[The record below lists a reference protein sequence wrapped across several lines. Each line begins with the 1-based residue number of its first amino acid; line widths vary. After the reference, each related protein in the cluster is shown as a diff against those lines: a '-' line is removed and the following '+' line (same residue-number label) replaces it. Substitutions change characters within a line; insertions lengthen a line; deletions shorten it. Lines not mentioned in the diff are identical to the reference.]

1 MLLSTTEA
9 ILWLCLFAAV
19 FAIPGLLYARRQQDN
34 IEDFVV
40 ARNSQSGMATMLTL
54 LATTLGTWMLFGPAE
69 AATWG
74 GIGAITGY
82 ALGSLAPRF
91 MMIPLGKRLRE
102 LIPEGH
108 TLSEFVLHR
117 YGKTMYGFVMV
128 IMMFYMFIS
137 LTAGLTAIAKM
148 VELLAPVP
156 LWVTATIV
164 MAATLL
170 YTLYGGLRVTIF
182 TDRLQI
188 IVILPFLLLLIMFG
202 WQAVGGFG
210 PTIAG
215 LKEKA
220 PELLNPFDM
229 GGFKSGLTFFIAV
242 VLTGLFSQSTWQR
255 IFAAQDNKA
264 IRNGFIVS
272 GILSFIFIF
281 IMGLFGLA
289 FVGLGLPGDGS
300 VALFNVLLSNV
311 PMWFVIGLL
320 PFGLALIMSSADS
333 TISGISSMI
342 VVDLRRMLPDF
353 SANRLLG
360 LSRWLIVLISI
371 PVLIVASQG
380 FSVLYLFLLADLL
393 CCAAAFPVFFGFY
406 SARYQAYNAVLS
418 TAAGL
423 VAGLWLFPAP
433 GAEIEYL
440 LESFLLAS
448 LVPVLVSALL
458 QCVPNRAAF
467 DFSILRQRIR
477 SLES

>member
-1 MLLSTTEA
+1 MLSTTEA
-9 ILWLCLFAAV
+9 ILWLCFFAAF
-19 FAIPGLLYARRQQDN
+19 FAIPGLYYARRQQDN
-34 IEDFVV
+34 LESFIV
-40 ARNSQSGMATMLTL
+40 ARNSQGGLATMLTL
-54 LATTLGTWMLFGPAE
+54 LATSLGTWILFGPAE

-74 GIGAITGY
+74 GIGAVTGY

-108 TLSEFVLHR
+108 TLTEFVLHR
-117 YGKTMYGFVMV
+117 YGKTMYLFVMV

-156 LWVTATIV
+156 LWVTASIV
-164 MAATLL
+164 MVATLL
-170 YTLYGGLRVTIF
+170 YTLYGGLKVTIF
-182 TDRLQI
+182 TDRVQML
-188 IVILPFLLLLIMFG
+188 VILPFLLLLIMFG
-202 WQAVGGFG
+202 WQAVGGLA

-215 LKEKA
+215 LKETA

-229 GGFKSGLTFFIAV
+229 SGFKSGLTFFIAV
-242 VLTGLFSQSTWQR
+242 VLTGLFYQGTWQR

-272 GILSFIFIF
+272 GLVSFVFIF

-289 FVGLGLPGDGS
+289 FVGLDLPGSGS
-300 VALFNVLLSNV
+300 VALFNVLLSNI
-311 PMWFVIGLL
+311 PLWFAIGLL

-333 TISGISSMI
+333 TISGISSMM
-342 VVDLRRMLPDF
+342 VVDLRRMLPSF
-353 SANRLLG
+353 NANRLLG
-360 LSRWLIVLISI
+360 LSRWLIVLLSI

-406 SARYQAYNAVLS
+406 SARYQSYNAVLS
-418 TAAGL
+418 TGVGL

-433 GAEIEYL
+433 GAEINYL

-448 LVPVLVSALL
+448 LVPVLVSILL
-458 QCVPNRAAF
+458 LLVPTKQPF

-477 SLES
+477 SFES

>member
-19 FAIPGLLYARRQQDN
+19 FAVPGMLYARRQQDH

-40 ARNSQSGMATMLTL
+40 ARNSQNGMATMLTL
-54 LATTLGTWMLFGPAE
+54 LATTLGAWILFGPAE

-74 GIGAITGY
+74 GIGAVTGY
-82 ALGSLAPRF
+82 ALGSLAPNF

-108 TLSEFVLHR
+108 TLTEFVLHR

-148 VELLAPVP
+148 VSLLAPVP
-156 LWVTATIV
+156 LWVTASIV
-164 MAATLL
+164 MFATLL

-182 TDRLQI
+182 TDRVQI
-188 IVILPFLLLLIMFG
+188 LVILPFLILLIFFG
-202 WQAVGGFG
+202 WQAVGGIG

-215 LKEKA
+215 LKETA

-229 GGFKSGLTFFIAV
+229 NGFKSGLTLFIAV
-242 VLTGLFSQSTWQR
+242 VLTGLFYQGTWQR

-264 IRNGFIVS
+264 IRNGFLVS
-272 GILSFIFIF
+272 GLMSFTFIF

-300 VALFNVLLSNV
+300 VAVFDVLLSNV
-311 PMWFVIGLL
+311 PLWFVIGLL

-342 VVDLRRMLPDF
+342 VVDLRRILPDF

-360 LSRWLIVLISI
+360 LSRWIIVLISI

-423 VAGLWLFPAP
+423 MAGLWLFPAP
-433 GAEIEYL
+433 GAKIEYL

-448 LVPVLVSALL
+448 LIPVLVSALL
-458 QCVPNRAAF
+458 QFMPNRQAF

>member
-1 MLLSTTEA
+1 MLLTTTEA
-9 ILWLCLFAAV
+9 ILWLCFFAAV
-19 FAIPGLLYARRQQDN
+19 FAVPGMLYARRQQDQ

-54 LATTLGTWMLFGPAE
+54 LATTLGAWMLFGPAE

-74 GIGAITGY
+74 GIGAVTGY
-82 ALGSLAPRF
+82 ALGSLAPNF

-108 TLSEFVLHR
+108 TLTEFVLHR

-148 VELLAPVP
+148 ISLLAPVP
-156 LWVTATIV
+156 LWTTAAIV
-164 MAATLL
+164 MVATLL

-182 TDRLQI
+182 TDRLQMLV
-188 IVILPFLLLLIMFG
+188 IVPFLLLLMMFG
-202 WQAVGGFG
+202 WFAVGGAG

-229 GGFKSGLTFFIAV
+229 NGLKSGLTFFIAV
-242 VLTGLFSQSTWQR
+242 VLTGLFYQGTWQR

-264 IRNGFIVS
+264 IRNGFLVS
-272 GILSFIFIF
+272 GLMSFIFIF

-300 VALFNVLLSNV
+300 VAVFDVLLANI
-311 PMWFVIGLL
+311 PLWFAIGLL

-342 VVDLRRMLPDF
+342 VVDLRRLLPDV
-353 SANRLLG
+353 SATRLLA
-360 LSRWLIVLISI
+360 LSRWAIVLISI

-423 VAGLWLFPAP
+423 IAGLWLFPAP

-448 LVPVLVSALL
+448 LVPVAVSVLL
-458 QCVPNRAAF
+458 LAMPNRTAF

>member
-1 MLLSTTEA
+1 MLSTTDA
-9 ILWLCLFAAV
+9 ILWLCFFAAV
-19 FAIPGLLYARRQQDN
+19 FAIPGLIYARRQQDHL
-34 IEDFVV
+34 EDFIV
-40 ARNSQSGMATMLTL
+40 ARNSQNGTATMLTL
-54 LATTLGTWMLFGPAE
+54 LATTMGTWILFGPAE

-74 GIGAITGY
+74 GIGAVTGY
-82 ALGSLAPRF
+82 ALGALVPRF

-102 LIPEGH
+102 LIPQGH
-108 TLSEFVLHR
+108 TLTEFVLHR
-117 YGKTMYGFVMV
+117 YGKTMYLFVMV

-170 YTLYGGLRVTIF
+170 YTLYGGLKVTIF
-182 TDRLQI
+182 TDRVQML
-188 IVILPFLLLLIMFG
+188 VILPFLVLLILFG
-202 WQAVGGFG
+202 WQAVGGLA

-220 PELLNPFDM
+220 PQLLNPFDM
-229 GGFKSGLTFFIAV
+229 AGFKSGLTFFIAV
-242 VLTGLFSQSTWQR
+242 VLTGLFYQGTWQR

-272 GILSFIFIF
+272 GLLGFVVIF

-289 FVGLGLPGDGS
+289 FVGLALPGDGS
-300 VALFNVLLSNV
+300 VALFNVLLSNI
-311 PMWFVIGLL
+311 PLWFAIGLL

-333 TISGISSMI
+333 TISGISSMM
-342 VVDLRRMLPDF
+342 VVDLRRLLPEF
-353 SANRLLG
+353 SANKLLG
-360 LSRWLIVLISI
+360 LSRWLIVLLSV

-406 SARYQAYNAVLS
+406 NARYRSYNAVLS
-418 TAAGL
+418 TFAGL

-433 GAEIEYL
+433 GEALNYL

-458 QCVPNRAAF
+458 LCIPHRQSF
-467 DFSILRQRIR
+467 DFSILRQRVR
-477 SLES
+477 SLEH

>member
-1 MLLSTTEA
+1 MLLNTTEA
-9 ILWLCLFAAV
+9 ILWLCLFAAA
-19 FAIPGLLYARRQQDN
+19 FAVPGMLYARRQQDK

-40 ARNSQSGMATMLTL
+40 ARNSQNGMATMLTL
-54 LATTLGTWMLFGPAE
+54 LATTLGAWMLFGPAE

-74 GIGAITGY
+74 GIGAVTGY
-82 ALGSLAPRF
+82 ALGSLAPNF

-108 TLSEFVLHR
+108 TLTEFVLHR
-117 YGKTMYGFVMV
+117 YGRMMYGFVMV

-148 VELLAPVP
+148 VSLLAPVP
-156 LWVTATIV
+156 LWATASIV
-164 MAATLL
+164 MFATLL

-182 TDRLQI
+182 TDRLQMLV
-188 IVILPFLLLLIMFG
+188 IVPFLLLLIMFG
-202 WQAVGGFG
+202 WFAVGGLE

-229 GGFKSGLTFFIAV
+229 NGFKSGLTFFIAV
-242 VLTGLFSQSTWQR
+242 VLTGLFYQGTWQR

-264 IRNGFIVS
+264 IRNGFLVS
-272 GILSFIFIF
+272 GLMSFIFIF

-300 VALFNVLLSNV
+300 VAVFDVLLSNV
-311 PMWFVIGLL
+311 PLWFAIGLL

-342 VVDLRRMLPDF
+342 VVDLRRLLPEV
-353 SANRLLG
+353 SASRLLS
-360 LSRWLIVLISI
+360 LSRWAIVLISI
-371 PVLIVASQG
+371 PVLVVASQG

-418 TAAGL
+418 TAGGL
-423 VAGLWLFPAP
+423 IAGLWLFPTP

-458 QCVPNRAAF
+458 QVIPNRQAF

>member
-1 MLLSTTEA
+1 MLSTTVA
-9 ILWLCLFAAV
+9 IFWLCLFAAA
-19 FAIPGLLYARRQQDN
+19 FAIPGLIYARRQQDQ

-40 ARNSQSGMATMLTL
+40 ARNSQNATATMLTL
-54 LATTLGTWMLFGPAE
+54 LATSLGAWILFGPAE

-74 GIGAITGY
+74 GIGAVTGY
-82 ALGSLAPRF
+82 ALGSLAPNF

-108 TLSEFVLHR
+108 TLTEFVLHR
-117 YGKTMYGFVMV
+117 YGRTMYGFVMV

-137 LTAGLTAIAKM
+137 LTAGLTAVAKM

-156 LWVTATIV
+156 LWVTSTIV
-164 MAATLL
+164 MVATLL

-182 TDRLQI
+182 TDRVQM

-202 WQAVGGFG
+202 WQAIGGLT
-210 PTIAG
+210 PTLVG

-242 VLTGLFSQSTWQR
+242 VLTGLFYQGTWQR
-255 IFAAQDNKA
+255 VFAAQDNKA
-264 IRNGFIVS
+264 IRNGFLVS
-272 GILSFIFIF
+272 GALSFVLIF

-289 FVGLGLPGDGS
+289 FVGLDLPGDGS
-300 VALFNVLLSNV
+300 VALFDVLLSDI
-311 PMWFVIGLL
+311 PIWFAIALL
-320 PFGLALIMSSADS
+320 PLGLALIMSSADS

-342 VVDLRRMLPDF
+342 VVDLRRLLPDF
-353 SANRLLG
+353 NTNRLLG

-371 PVLIVASQG
+371 PVLLVASQG

-406 SARYQAYNAVLS
+406 NARYQSYNAVVS

-423 VAGLWLFPAP
+423 IAGLWLFPAP

-448 LVPVLVSALL
+448 LVPVAVSALL
-458 QCVPNRAAF
+458 QLLPNQKLF
-467 DFSILRQRIR
+467 DFAILQQRIR
-477 SLES
+477 SLEN

>member
-19 FAIPGLLYARRQQDN
+19 FAVPGMLYARRQQDQ

-40 ARNSQSGMATMLTL
+40 ARNSQNGMATMLTL
-54 LATTLGTWMLFGPAE
+54 LATTLGAWILFGPAE

-74 GIGAITGY
+74 GIGAVTGY
-82 ALGSLAPRF
+82 ALGSLAPNF

-108 TLSEFVLHR
+108 TLTEFVLHR

-148 VELLAPVP
+148 VSLLAPVP
-156 LWVTATIV
+156 LWATASIV
-164 MAATLL
+164 MFATLL

-182 TDRLQI
+182 TDRVQML
-188 IVILPFLLLLIMFG
+188 VILPFLILLIFFG
-202 WQAVGGFG
+202 WQAVGGIG
-210 PTIAG
+210 PTVAG

-220 PELLNPFDM
+220 PALLNPFDM
-229 GGFKSGLTFFIAV
+229 SGFKSGLTFFIAV
-242 VLTGLFSQSTWQR
+242 VLTGLFYQGTWQR

-264 IRNGFIVS
+264 IRNGFLVS
-272 GILSFIFIF
+272 GLMSFIFIF

-289 FVGLGLPGDGS
+289 FVGLDLPGDGS
-300 VALFNVLLSNV
+300 VAVFDVLLSNV
-311 PMWFVIGLL
+311 PLWFAIGLV

-333 TISGISSMI
+333 TISGIASML
-342 VVDLRRMLPDF
+342 VVDLRRILPNF

-406 SARYQAYNAVLS
+406 NARYQAYNAILS

-433 GAEIEYL
+433 GAEIAYL

-458 QCVPNRAAF
+458 QVIPNRKAF

>member
-1 MLLSTTEA
+1 MLSTTDA

-19 FAIPGLLYARRQQDN
+19 FAIPGLIYARRQQDHL
-34 IEDFVV
+34 EDFIV
-40 ARNSQSGMATMLTL
+40 ARNSQNGTATMLTL
-54 LATTLGTWMLFGPAE
+54 LATTLGTWILFGPAE

-74 GIGAITGY
+74 GIGAVTGY
-82 ALGSLAPRF
+82 ALGALVPRF

-102 LIPEGH
+102 LIPQGH
-108 TLSEFVLHR
+108 TLTEFVLHR
-117 YGKTMYGFVMV
+117 YGKTMYLFVMV

-164 MAATLL
+164 MVATLL
-170 YTLYGGLRVTIF
+170 YTLYGGLKVTIF
-182 TDRLQI
+182 TDRVQML
-188 IVILPFLLLLIMFG
+188 VILPFLALLIMFG
-202 WQAVGGFG
+202 WQAVGGLA

-220 PELLNPFDM
+220 PQLLNPFDM
-229 GGFKSGLTFFIAV
+229 AGFKSGLTFFIAV
-242 VLTGLFSQSTWQR
+242 VLTGLFYQGTWQR

-272 GILSFIFIF
+272 GLFSFVAIF

-289 FVGLGLPGDGS
+289 FVGLALPGDGS
-300 VALFNVLLSNV
+300 VALFNVLLSNI
-311 PMWFVIGLL
+311 PLWFAIGLL

-333 TISGISSMI
+333 TISGISSMM
-342 VVDLRRMLPDF
+342 VVDLRRLLPEF

-360 LSRWLIVLISI
+360 LSRWLIVLLSI

-406 SARYQAYNAVLS
+406 NARYQSYNAVIS
-418 TAAGL
+418 TFSGL

-433 GAEIEYL
+433 GAEINYL
-440 LESFLLAS
+440 LESFLLAT
-448 LVPVLVSALL
+448 LVPVLVSVLL
-458 QCVPNRAAF
+458 LLIPHRQSF
-467 DFSILRQRIR
+467 DFSVLAQRVR
-477 SLES
+477 SL

>member
-1 MLLSTTEA
+1 MLSTTDA

-19 FAIPGLLYARRQQDN
+19 FAIPGLIYARRQQGHL
-34 IEDFVV
+34 EDFIV
-40 ARNSQSGMATMLTL
+40 ARNSQNGTATMLTL
-54 LATTLGTWMLFGPAE
+54 LATTMGTWILFGPAE

-74 GIGAITGY
+74 GIGAVTGY
-82 ALGSLAPRF
+82 ALGALVPRF

-102 LIPEGH
+102 LIPQGH
-108 TLSEFVLHR
+108 TLTEFVLHR
-117 YGKTMYGFVMV
+117 YGRTMYLFVMV

-182 TDRLQI
+182 TDRVQML
-188 IVILPFLLLLIMFG
+188 VILPFLVLLIMFG
-202 WQAVGGFG
+202 WQAVGGLA

-220 PELLNPFDM
+220 PQLLNPFDM
-229 GGFKSGLTFFIAV
+229 AGFKSGLTFFIAV
-242 VLTGLFSQSTWQR
+242 VLTGLFYQGTWQR

-272 GILSFIFIF
+272 GLLSFVVIF

-289 FVGLGLPGDGS
+289 FVGLALPGDGS
-300 VALFNVLLSNV
+300 VALFNVLLSNI
-311 PMWFVIGLL
+311 PLWFAIGLL

-342 VVDLRRMLPDF
+342 VVDLHRLLPKF
-353 SANRLLG
+353 SANKLLG
-360 LSRWLIVLISI
+360 LSRWLIVLLSI
-371 PVLIVASQG
+371 PVLVVASQG
-380 FSVLYLFLLADLL
+380 YSVLYLFLLADLL

-406 SARYQAYNAVLS
+406 NARYQSYNAVLS
-418 TAAGL
+418 TFAGL

-433 GAEIEYL
+433 GAAINYL

-448 LVPVLVSALL
+448 LIPVLVSALL
-458 QCVPNRAAF
+458 LLIPHRQSF
-467 DFSILRQRIR
+467 DFSILHQRIR
-477 SLES
+477 SLER

>member
-1 MLLSTTEA
+1 MLSTTDA

-19 FAIPGLLYARRQQDN
+19 FAIPGLIYARRQQDHL
-34 IEDFVV
+34 EDFIV
-40 ARNSQSGMATMLTL
+40 ARNSQNGTATMLTL
-54 LATTLGTWMLFGPAE
+54 LATTLGTWILFGPAE

-74 GIGAITGY
+74 GIGAVTGY
-82 ALGSLAPRF
+82 ALGALVPRF

-102 LIPEGH
+102 LIPQGH
-108 TLSEFVLHR
+108 TLTEFVLHR
-117 YGKTMYGFVMV
+117 YGKTMYLFVMV

-164 MAATLL
+164 MVATLL
-170 YTLYGGLRVTIF
+170 YTLYGGLKVTIF
-182 TDRLQI
+182 TDRVQML
-188 IVILPFLLLLIMFG
+188 VILPFLALLIMFG
-202 WQAVGGFG
+202 WQAVGGLA

-220 PELLNPFDM
+220 PQLLNPFDM
-229 GGFKSGLTFFIAV
+229 AGFKSGLTFFIAV
-242 VLTGLFSQSTWQR
+242 VLTGLFYQGTWQR

-272 GILSFIFIF
+272 GLFSFVAIF

-289 FVGLGLPGDGS
+289 FVGLALPGDGS
-300 VALFNVLLSNV
+300 VALFNVLLSNI
-311 PMWFVIGLL
+311 PLWFAIGLL

-333 TISGISSMI
+333 TISGISSMM
-342 VVDLRRMLPDF
+342 VVDLRRLLPEL

-360 LSRWLIVLISI
+360 LSRWLIVLLSI

-406 SARYQAYNAVLS
+406 NARYQSYNAVIS
-418 TAAGL
+418 TFSGL

-433 GAEIEYL
+433 GAEINYL
-440 LESFLLAS
+440 LESFLLAT
-448 LVPVLVSALL
+448 LVPVVISALL
-458 QCVPNRAAF
+458 LLVPHRQPF
-467 DFSILRQRIR
+467 DFSVLAQRVR
-477 SLES
+477 SL